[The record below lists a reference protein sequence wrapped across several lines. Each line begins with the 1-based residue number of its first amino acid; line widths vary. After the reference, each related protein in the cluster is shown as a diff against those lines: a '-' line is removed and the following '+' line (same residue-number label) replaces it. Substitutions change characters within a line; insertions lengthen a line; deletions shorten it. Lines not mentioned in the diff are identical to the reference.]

1 MRVHV
6 VVPADDQP
14 SGGNVYDRHATAGLA
29 ALGFD
34 VRVRALAGT
43 WPQPDDDAR
52 DRLAEVLAS
61 VPDGGA
67 VLLDGLV
74 ACGVPESIGAH
85 ADRLRTAVLVH
96 LPLAEETGLNPATT
110 ARLDNAERTT
120 LRAADLVI
128 ATSPQAA
135 QRLAR
140 HHGLHRVR
148 TAAPGTEPAALAPG
162 TDGVSR
168 LLCVASLTPR
178 KGHDVLVEALANL
191 PLTCDFVGP
200 APDPDRVRRLIEH
213 HEGIRWRGPLHG
225 AELADAY
232 ASADL
237 LVQPSLAE
245 TYGMAVTEALA
256 RGIPVIASAVPDAL
270 GDGGLLLQPGDTAA
284 LTEALRRWSD
294 DPDFRSRLRA
304 SSLRRRDQLPTWE
317 STARQLAAAL
327 TSLEA

>member
-1 MRVHV
+1 MRLHFV
-6 VVPADDQP
+6 VTAGDRP
-14 SGGNVYDRHATAGLA
+14 SGGTVYDRHATAGLA

-34 VRVRALAGT
+34 VRETEIAGT
-43 WPQPDDDAR
+43 WPQPGDDAR
-52 DRLAEVLAS
+52 ERLAEVLAA

-67 VLLDGLV
+67 VLIDGLM
-74 ACGVPESIGAH
+74 ACGVPEILGTH

-96 LPLAEETGLNPATT
+96 LPLAEETGLDPATA
-110 ARLDNAERTT
+110 ARLDTAERAT
-120 LRAADLVI
+120 LRAADLVL

-148 TAAPGTEPAALAPG
+148 TATPGTEPAALVPG

-178 KGHDVLVEALANL
+178 KGHDVLVEALAGL

-200 APDPDRVRRLIEH
+200 APDPDRVRRLLEH
-213 HEGIRWRGPLHG
+213 HEGVRWRGPLHG

-232 ASADL
+232 AAADL

-270 GDGGLLLQPGDTAA
+270 GDGGLLLPPGDTAA
-284 LTEALRRWSD
+284 LADALRRWSD
-294 DPDFRSRLRA
+294 DPDFRSRLRESA
-304 SSLRRRDQLPTWE
+304 LRRRDQLPTWD

>member
-1 MRVHV
+1 MRVHFV
-6 VVPADDQP
+6 VTADDRP
-14 SGGNVYDRHATAGLA
+14 SGGNVYDRQATAGLA

-34 VRVRALAGT
+34 VRAIPLAGT
-43 WPQPDDDAR
+43 WPQPDDHAR
-52 DRLAEVLAS
+52 DRLAEVLAA

-67 VLLDGLV
+67 VLLDGIV
-74 ACGVPESIGAH
+74 ACGVPEIIGAH

-96 LPLAEETGLNPATT
+96 LPLADETGLSPGTA
-110 ARLDNAERTT
+110 ARLDTAERAT

-128 ATSPQAA
+128 ATSPRAA
-135 QRLAR
+135 QRLAG
-140 HHGLHRVR
+140 HHGLRRVR
-148 TAAPGTEPAALAPG
+148 TATPGTEPAALAPG

-178 KGHDVLVEALANL
+178 KGHDVLIEALADL
-191 PLTCDFVGP
+191 PLACDFVGP
-200 APDPDRVRRLIEH
+200 ARDPDRVRRMIEH
-213 HEGIRWRGPLHG
+213 HEGIRWRGPLDG
-225 AELADAY
+225 AELAGAY

-270 GDGGLLLQPGDTAA
+270 GDGGLLVPPGDTAA
-284 LTEALRRWSD
+284 LADALHRWSA
-294 DPDFRSRLRA
+294 DPDFRYRLRESA
-304 SSLRRRDQLPTWE
+304 LRRRDQLPTWE

-327 TSLEA
+327 TSLEP